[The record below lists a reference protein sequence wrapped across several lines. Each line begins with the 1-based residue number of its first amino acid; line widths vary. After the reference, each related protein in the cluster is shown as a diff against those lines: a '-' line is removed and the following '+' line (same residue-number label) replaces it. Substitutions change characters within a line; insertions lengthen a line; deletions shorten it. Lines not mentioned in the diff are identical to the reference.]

1 MMTVIDKD
9 GVPTKDYMLI
19 MCYQRIIIL
28 QDFNNPNNK
37 PEETEESFKTMSK
50 LKTQCYVMSGQLELA
65 VTLLKKTGRSKSF
78 PTSGRNHTSV
88 V

>member
-9 GVPTKDYMLI
+9 GVPTGLCSSHCVISAYYLA
-19 MCYQRIIIL
+19 RL
-28 QDFNNPNNK
+28 NNPNNK
-37 PEETEESFKTMSK
+37 PEETEESFKTMGK
-50 LKTQCYVMSGQLELA
+50 LAQCYVMSGQLELA
-65 VTLLKKTGRSKSF
+65 VTLLKRRKSKSF